1 MVYNKWLRHYKIL
14 GNVISVELS
23 VACNIYIA
31 LEKRKG
37 AGAFQMS
44 AAYML

>member
-1 MVYNKWLRHYKIL
+1 MLLFSL

-44 AAYML
+44 AVYKL